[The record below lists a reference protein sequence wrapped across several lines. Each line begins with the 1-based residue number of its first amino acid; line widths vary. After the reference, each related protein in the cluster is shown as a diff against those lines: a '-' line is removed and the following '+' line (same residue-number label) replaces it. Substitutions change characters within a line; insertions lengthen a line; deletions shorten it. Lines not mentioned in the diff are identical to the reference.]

1 MAYSS
6 DIRAAVRNSYVVDRL
21 PLKQAAALHQVNYQT
36 ARAWKNKDAAN
47 GKSWDKARAAQSL
60 SSGNASDIA
69 NRMIGDQI
77 LMHQEVISLIKNDT
91 ELSPIQKAQTL
102 ASLSDSLS
110 KTLSS
115 FKKVTPAISE
125 LAVALDT
132 LKFQADFIK
141 QHYPDLVQPFMEML
155 EPLGEEL
162 STRYGE

>member
-1 MAYSS
+1 MAYSN
-6 DIRAAVRNSYVVDRL
+6 DIRMAVKHSYVDDRFS
-21 PLKQAAALHQVNYQT
+21 LKQSSRLHNVNYQT
-36 ARAWKNKDAAN
+36 ARAWKKKDEQT

-60 SSGNASDIA
+60 SAGNASEIA
-69 NRMIGDQI
+69 NRMIGDQL
-77 LMHQEVISLIKNDT
+77 LMHQEVIQLIKSDN

-115 FKKVTPAISE
+115 FKKVTPSISE

-141 QHYPDLVQPFMEML
+141 QFYPHLIESFMEIL

-162 STRYGE
+162 STHYGD

>member
-6 DIRAAVRNSYVVDRL
+6 DVRSAVRKTYVEDRF
-21 PLKQAAALHQVNYQT
+21 PLKQAAALHQINYQT
-36 ARAWKNKDAAN
+36 ARAWKNKDEAD

-60 SSGNASDIA
+60 SAGNASDIA
-69 NRMIGDQI
+69 NAMIGDQI
-77 LMHQEVISLIKNDT
+77 LMHQEVIALIKNDDQ
-91 ELSPIQKAQTL
+91 LSPIQKAQTL

-115 FKKVTPAISE
+115 FKKVTPSISE

-141 QHYPDLVQPFMEML
+141 QNYPEFIQPFMEIL

-162 STRYGE
+162 TTRYGE